1 MEDAMGTSIEMMACP
16 MPRLPGV
23 KPLDAEL
30 QLRVDKGADALEART
45 LGHAPELYKKFLAYY
60 AQMHWKGKLELKTKE
75 VARLRIAQLNQCHY

>member
-1 MEDAMGTSIEMMACP
+1 MATIEGGEGLMACP

-23 KPLDAEL
+23 KQLDPEL
-30 QLRVDKGADALEART
+30 QARIDKGADPGEART

-75 VARLRIAQLNQCHY
+75 VARLRIAHLNQCHF